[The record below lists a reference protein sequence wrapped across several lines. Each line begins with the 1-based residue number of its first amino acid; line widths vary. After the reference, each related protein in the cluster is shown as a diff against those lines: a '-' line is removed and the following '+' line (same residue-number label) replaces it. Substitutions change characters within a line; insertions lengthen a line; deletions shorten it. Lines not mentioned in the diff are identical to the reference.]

1 MYQMHIRA
9 IKMGLV
15 SLALIAALQDAIA
28 QQSQPPEDEM
38 TIEMQLED
46 SASQNNDSLAI
57 DKMPELITFV
67 KAQYP
72 PQLVKKGI
80 SGIVVLDLLIN
91 EKGTVDSAGVVAGVH
106 PILDSNAVVAAKQFI
121 FSPAMD
127 GNDSIAVLLQYQ
139 YRFTIDEVVDSIG
152 TYANFKGRFLEKGTR
167 SPIAD
172 AIVVVSVLDSSDQ
185 SLPLPFSA
193 YMNKIGKIEG
203 QHLEENNIV
212 TSTDSLGNFTFNSL
226 PACSVEVKLIAAGYE
241 QYTSHEKITKG
252 DLLEGVFYVQR
263 LSYGEFEIVVYGKT
277 EEKEVSR
284 HQITAQEIRKIPGLG
299 GDAVKVVQALPGVA
313 RPAFGSGEV
322 IVRGTP
328 GWDSRYFLDGVTI
341 PKLYHFGG
349 LKSVYNSEALKSID
363 FYPGGFGTRYGG
375 AVGGA
380 IEIQGKKAAEDRL
393 HLQLDVS
400 TLDGFFFAEGPV
412 NEKVSVMVQ
421 GRRSFIGEIISWYMK
436 NNRDKFYMTM
446 SPFYWDYIIR
456 TDIKAS
462 KKNNLFVTLFGSR
475 DSLTMLLTEASGGSE
490 EISGAKD
497 RIGQNET
504 FHMAMVGWDAQVND
518 RMANTLRGAFTYHRS
533 AFNILGWAGVKQ
545 YALTN
550 TLRDQFCINMTE
562 RTKLNLGVD
571 VELTNLDLVLA
582 MIDGGGKVVRDTNNN
597 WLFGVAG
604 AYANLEIKPIP
615 TLQIIPGLRYDYF
628 PELDYEGSIAP
639 EFWDYK
645 KYDDVNS
652 MSGEPSLRM
661 NARWQFTK
669 KQTLKVS
676 AGNYSQTPQPIGQVI
691 HKRWGDPDMPA
702 TKAAHYVAGHE
713 WQITDVINSDV
724 QFYFNRQWNI
734 PMMAEDPENS
744 QEEDRKWSKDGL
756 GRMWGMELMLRH
768 LQSEHFFG
776 WIAYT
781 LSRTER
787 FNHASKKWELFERDQ
802 IHNLQVLG
810 SWHLKKEFDVGFRA
824 RYVTGNPTTPVK
836 GIIEHAADNAYTPH
850 FEPIYGKKNSSRVDP
865 FFQLDVRVDKKFVF
879 DKWMYTMYVD
889 FQNLSYFIY
898 KSPEQSEYNYDYT
911 DKTSISM
918 PPMVAVGCK
927 AEF

>member
-1 MYQMHIRA
+1 
-9 IKMGLV
+9 
-15 SLALIAALQDAIA
+15 
-28 QQSQPPEDEM
+28 
-38 TIEMQLED
+38 
-46 SASQNNDSLAI
+46 
-57 DKMPELITFV
+57 
-67 KAQYP
+67 
-72 PQLVKKGI
+72 
-80 SGIVVLDLLIN
+80 
-91 EKGTVDSAGVVAGVH
+91 
-106 PILDSNAVVAAKQFI
+106 
-121 FSPAMD
+121 
-127 GNDSIAVLLQYQ
+127 
-139 YRFTIDEVVDSIG
+139 
-152 TYANFKGRFLEKGTR
+152 
-167 SPIAD
+167 
-172 AIVVVSVLDSSDQ
+172 
-185 SLPLPFSA
+185 
-193 YMNKIGKIEG
+193 
-203 QHLEENNIV
+203 
-212 TSTDSLGNFTFNSL
+212 
-226 PACSVEVKLIAAGYE
+226 
-241 QYTSHEKITKG
+241 
-252 DLLEGVFYVQR
+252 
-263 LSYGEFEIVVYGKT
+263 
-277 EEKEVSR
+277 
-284 HQITAQEIRKIPGLG
+284 
-299 GDAVKVVQALPGVA
+299 
-313 RPAFGSGEV
+313 
-322 IVRGTP
+322 
-328 GWDSRYFLDGVTI
+328 
-341 PKLYHFGG
+341 
-349 LKSVYNSEALKSID
+349 
-363 FYPGGFGTRYGG
+363 
-375 AVGGA
+375 
-380 IEIQGKKAAEDRL
+380 
-393 HLQLDVS
+393 
-400 TLDGFFFAEGPV
+400 
-412 NEKVSVMVQ
+412 
-421 GRRSFIGEIISWYMK
+421 
-436 NNRDKFYMTM
+436 
-446 SPFYWDYIIR
+446 
-456 TDIKAS
+456 
-462 KKNNLFVTLFGSR
+462 
-475 DSLTMLLTEASGGSE
+475 
-490 EISGAKD
+490 
-497 RIGQNET
+497 
-504 FHMAMVGWDAQVND
+504 
-518 RMANTLRGAFTYHRS
+518 
-533 AFNILGWAGVKQ
+533 
-545 YALTN
+545 
-550 TLRDQFCINMTE
+550 MTE

-582 MIDGGGKVVRDTNNN
+582 MIDGGGKVARDTNNN

-615 TLQIIPGLRYDYF
+615 TLQIIPGVRYDYF